1 MSTLDHLFD
10 GRLNGKIDTVYFQAY
25 YEGNPG
31 VEARQPTSI
40 SSKKTKTILK
50 DLEALLKRMKVL
62 NALLVTLND
71 ICLTKEMVERKVT

>member
-40 SSKKTKTILK
+40 SQVKKQKQS
-50 DLEALLKRMKVL
+50 
-62 NALLVTLND
+62 
-71 ICLTKEMVERKVT
+71 

>member
-31 VEARQPTSI
+31 VEARPVFQV
-40 SSKKTKTILK
+40 KKQKQS
-50 DLEALLKRMKVL
+50 
-62 NALLVTLND
+62 
-71 ICLTKEMVERKVT
+71 

>member
-1 MSTLDHLFD
+1 MRNRDYMSTLDHLFD

-40 SSKKTKTILK
+40 SQVKKQKQS
-50 DLEALLKRMKVL
+50 
-62 NALLVTLND
+62 
-71 ICLTKEMVERKVT
+71 